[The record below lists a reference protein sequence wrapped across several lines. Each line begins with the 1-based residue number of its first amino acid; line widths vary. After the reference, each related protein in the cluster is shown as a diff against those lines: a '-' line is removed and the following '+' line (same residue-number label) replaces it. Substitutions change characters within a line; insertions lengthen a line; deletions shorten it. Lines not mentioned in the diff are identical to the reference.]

1 MRACLPESADK
12 KTASIPTR
20 SACGTGNTTWKVPVA
35 HHLCNNCLTM
45 TVSIKNGKTVSL
57 VLGSGGARGLAH
69 IGVIRWLEEHGFR
82 IEAISGSSIGAL
94 VGGFYAAGKL
104 DIYARWVCALR
115 RVDVLRLLDFAFSKS
130 GLFSGD
136 KVMQTLEELLGDTN
150 IEDLPISFTAVATN
164 LDLEKE
170 IWINKG
176 SLFDAIRASISVPTV
191 FTPVRL
197 NGYLLVDGGLTNP
210 IPIAP
215 TVMNLTD
222 LTIAVNLSGE
232 RDESLVEGGENGEN
246 GQQANAN
253 ANGYQEKIARFLD
266 GLQIKL
272 MPRNEDQINM
282 YKVMTRSLEHMQ
294 NTIARFKLAAYT
306 PDHIIDV
313 PANACHLLEF
323 YRAREMIRLGYEK
336 AGETLGPLLE
346 DEKYR
351 G

>member
-1 MRACLPESADK
+1 MN
-12 KTASIPTR
+12 
-20 SACGTGNTTWKVPVA
+20 NTQ
-35 HHLCNNCLTM
+35 
-45 TVSIKNGKTVSL
+45 TVSL

-69 IGVIRWLEEHGFR
+69 IGVIRWLEEHDFR

-104 DIYARWVCALR
+104 ESYARWVCALR

-136 KVMQTLEELLGDTN
+136 RVMQTLEELLGDTN

-170 IWINKG
+170 IWINRG
-176 SLFDAIRASISVPTV
+176 SLFEAIRASISVPTV
-191 FTPVRL
+191 FTPVRY

-222 LTIAVNLSGE
+222 MTIAVNLSGE
-232 RDESLVEGGENGEN
+232 RDENLGVESGNEENGALFGLN
-246 GQQANAN
+246 GYSSL
-253 ANGYQEKIARFLD
+253 YQEKISRFLD
-266 GLQIKL
+266 SLQIKL
-272 MPRNEDQINM
+272 KPQNEDEINM
-282 YKVMTRSLEHMQ
+282 YEVMTRSLENMQ

-306 PDHIIDV
+306 PDHIIDI
-313 PANACHLLEF
+313 PANACRLLEF
-323 YRAREMIRLGYEK
+323 YRAREMIQLGYER
-336 AGETLGPLLE
+336 ARASLGALVEEVEAP
-346 DEKYR
+346 
-351 G
+351 